1 MLQTSDVA
9 EGSRKCDHVS
19 NICGTMFVQVDTSS
33 RGHLLGNVPHCV
45 HIIRCPFCRASCF
58 SNVLEAVLL
67 WLGTSKSC
75 KTRSHHNQTC
85 LKEAALTIGR

>member
-33 RGHLLGNVPHCV
+33 RGSLPWEHATL
-45 HIIRCPFCRASCF
+45 RA
-58 SNVLEAVLL
+58 
-67 WLGTSKSC
+67 
-75 KTRSHHNQTC
+75 HHS
-85 LKEAALTIGR
+85 LSILPGFALFKCSGGGLALVRNFQIM